1 MGTKTGGYAL
11 CLGEMLM
18 SLQKNKLI
26 SKRISLAIATYNG
39 ANYLSELLNSLINQ
53 TVLPDEIIV
62 VDDKSIDD
70 TVLILKEYSSKL
82 PIKIFENEKN
92 YGVNLNFKKAVSLCS
107 GDYILI
113 CDQDDV
119 WFPENIE
126 TKVSLLEK
134 LPRKQLNLVTSCS
147 ILTDAKL
154 NTICNLKISRD
165 IKDWKSLIHRCFQGT
180 TMIFNRALKDLCLQK
195 WPNSFDEF
203 PYDAYIY
210 FVALFTGN
218 VYASSIPLM
227 YYRSHSMNKSFH
239 SGKFRNLIKRILPFH
254 KLYRSKLTIYSIVM
268 FDYVSSFLPEKTIK
282 PILHDYAVFLMKC
295 KKEHKIDWLMFMEND
310 FLPLS
315 VKVKTLIGSFLF
327 FMKNRA

>member
-154 NTICNLKISRD
+154 NTICI
-165 IKDWKSLIHRCFQGT
+165 
-180 TMIFNRALKDLCLQK
+180 
-195 WPNSFDEF
+195 
-203 PYDAYIY
+203 
-210 FVALFTGN
+210 
-218 VYASSIPLM
+218 
-227 YYRSHSMNKSFH
+227 
-239 SGKFRNLIKRILPFH
+239 
-254 KLYRSKLTIYSIVM
+254 
-268 FDYVSSFLPEKTIK
+268 
-282 PILHDYAVFLMKC
+282 
-295 KKEHKIDWLMFMEND
+295 
-310 FLPLS
+310 
-315 VKVKTLIGSFLF
+315 
-327 FMKNRA
+327 